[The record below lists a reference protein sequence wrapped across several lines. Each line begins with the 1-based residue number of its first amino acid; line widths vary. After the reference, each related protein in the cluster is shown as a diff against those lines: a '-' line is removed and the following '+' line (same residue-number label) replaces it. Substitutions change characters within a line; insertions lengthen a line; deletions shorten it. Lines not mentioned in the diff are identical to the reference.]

1 MHYSFSASCLQVLGS
16 HGLDTSNNSGVNHA
30 PNLSSDTHHT
40 HNTHHHPTNTSTSN
54 TSNSSNLQG
63 SNEKPELERSFS
75 KTHYPDI
82 FMREELAMR
91 IGLTESRVQ
100 VINSTAAKTYS
111 DYSCEIIFLSFLQY
125 ARLYGYC
132 HQTTGNCAADEEEK
146 VASNADHYKYL
157 HIKRVWFQNR
167 RAKWKKRKKT
177 TNVFRSPGALLPS
190 HTLPPFGSV
199 GSPTDGLC
207 SFSSG
212 ADPRW
217 HMSSGMGQMSGHGLP
232 LCPPGISRQP
242 ALGQSLQSPTPSM
255 SGINQ
260 NVTGIP
266 TTACYQPY
274 NTGLNGVHSAP
285 PQSMNSSTPP
295 SSSSSCSP
303 PGLNCSIAGITGM
316 PAMGAPNDTNDVWR
330 GTSIAALRRKA
341 IEHTANMTVMPMLGR

>member
-1 MHYSFSASCLQVLGS
+1 
-16 HGLDTSNNSGVNHA
+16 
-30 PNLSSDTHHT
+30 
-40 HNTHHHPTNTSTSN
+40 
-54 TSNSSNLQG
+54 
-63 SNEKPELERSFS
+63 
-75 KTHYPDI
+75 
-82 FMREELAMR
+82 
-91 IGLTESRVQ
+91 
-100 VINSTAAKTYS
+100 
-111 DYSCEIIFLSFLQY
+111 
-125 ARLYGYC
+125 
-132 HQTTGNCAADEEEK
+132 
-146 VASNADHYKYL
+146 
-157 HIKRVWFQNR
+157 VWFQNR